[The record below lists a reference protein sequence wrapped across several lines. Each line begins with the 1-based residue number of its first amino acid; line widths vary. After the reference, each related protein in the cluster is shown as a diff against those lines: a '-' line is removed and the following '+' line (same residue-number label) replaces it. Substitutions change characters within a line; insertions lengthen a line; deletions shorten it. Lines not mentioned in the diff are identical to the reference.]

1 MALEPRLL
9 RRARSSLY
17 NHMGCLGR
25 WVAMRWYNALEGC
38 VGLGLPCSCMEA
50 LYGMR
55 GSIEGLIL
63 GLLPSFYS
71 RHHCGSGQRMCWH
84 AAGAYMVLSGWR
96 WGQLGSCGL
105 DMSLAELWF
114 CGIFCPCLCF
124 GYRCSLAAQGRGLF
138 GECCMWQDIRF
149 DWFGSQHLGPH
160 SPREAPHVCTV

>member
-63 GLLPSFYS
+63 GLLPSFVS
-71 RHHCGSGQRMCWH
+71 RHHCGSGQQMCWH
-84 AAGAYMVLSGWR
+84 AAGALHGAVGVAVGSTWFVRAGHEYGRIVVLW
-96 WGQLGSCGL
+96 
-105 DMSLAELWF
+105 
-114 CGIFCPCLCF
+114 CLLSMF
-124 GYRCSLAAQGRGLF
+124 LF
-138 GECCMWQDIRF
+138 GLSLFPC
-149 DWFGSQHLGPH
+149 GSGAGSFWRVLHVAGHQMLQHL
-160 SPREAPHVCTV
+160 VCWG